1 METQLPTAFL
11 PIPKHPGLPLLGN
24 SLEIARDPLS
34 AFTRLQA
41 QHNRPD
47 GPRLIQIALGGRTQ
61 FVTFKPEDAKYVLQE
76 NHRNYGRSP
85 AFKILEIFLGKGL
98 LTNDGDHWRHQRRLA
113 QPAFHRQKLAILGQ
127 IMQQEVGSWLDELS
141 RLDLTKPVN
150 LSEKFM
156 DITMRIVCKT
166 LFGTD
171 AGNQLVGIS
180 HAMETAI
187 FLANKRLMSPL
198 SPPMSWP
205 TPNNIRYRKAA
216 QTVDALIYSIIEGR
230 KKTGERRDD
239 LLDMLLYAEDE
250 DTGERM
256 STKQLRDECVTL
268 FAAGHETTAVSMAWT
283 TYLLTRNPA
292 VMGKLVE
299 TVRSLK
305 TQTED
310 SDSGPRSVSSQT
322 GNYGGYA
329 SQIINESLR
338 LYPPAW
344 ATSRFSHADDQIGP
358 HRIPARSTVLVLPY
372 LLHRDPTH
380 WPDPEAFDPERF
392 APGRDKERH
401 AYAHLPFGGGPR
413 LCIGNMF
420 ALMEMQMLLTGLVRT
435 FQIEAATDNVIQ
447 PLASLTLR
455 PGKPV
460 MVYLKLKN

>member
-24 SLEIARDPLS
+24 SLEIARDPLGS
-34 AFTRLQA
+34 FTRLQA
-41 QHNRPD
+41 QHSQSD

-61 FVTFKPEDAKYVLQE
+61 FVSFKPEDAKYILQE

-127 IMQQEVGSWLDELS
+127 IMQQEVDAWLGELS

-198 SPPMSWP
+198 SLPMSWP
-205 TPNNIRYRKAA
+205 TPDNIRYRKAA
-216 QTVDALIYSIIEGR
+216 QTVDALIYSIIESR

-256 STKQLRDECVTL
+256 STQQLRDECVTL

-283 TYLLTRNPA
+283 TYLITRNPA
-292 VMGKLVE
+292 VMTKLVD
-299 TVRSLK
+299 TV
-305 TQTED
+305 QGAD
-310 SDSGPRSVSSQT
+310 VSFQP
-322 GNYGGYA
+322 GGYA
-329 SQIINESLR
+329 AQIINESLR

-344 ATSRFSHADDQIGP
+344 ATSRFSHNDDQIGP

-372 LLHRDPTH
+372 LIHRDPAH
-380 WPDPEAFDPERF
+380 WPNPEQFDPERF

-401 AYAHLPFGGGPR
+401 GYAHLPFGGGPR

-420 ALMEMQMLLTGLVRT
+420 ALMEMQMLLTGLVKT
-435 FQIEAATDNVIQ
+435 FQITAATDAVIA

-460 MVYLKLKN
+460 MVNLIF

>member
-1 METQLPTAFL
+1 MMIQNQPLL
-11 PIPKHPGLPLLGN
+11 PIPTHPGLPLLGN
-24 SLEIARDPLS
+24 SLEIARDPLG

-41 QHNRPD
+41 QHNRPG

-61 FVTFKPEDAKYVLQE
+61 FVTFRPDDAKYVLQE

-127 IMQQEVGSWLDELS
+127 IMQQEADAWLGELS
-141 RLDLTKPVN
+141 QSDLTKPVN

-171 AGNQLVGIS
+171 AGSQLVGIS

-205 TPNNIRYRKAA
+205 TPDNIRYRKAA
-216 QTVDALIYSIIEGR
+216 QTVDTLIYSIIESR

-283 TYLLTRNPA
+283 TYLLTKNPA

-299 TVRSLK
+299 TV
-305 TQTED
+305 Q
-310 SDSGPRSVSSQT
+310 GVGAGFQP
-322 GNYGGYA
+322 GGYV
-329 SQIINESLR
+329 SQVINESLR

-344 ATSRFSHADDQIGP
+344 ATSRFALNDDQIGP
-358 HRIPARSTVLVLPY
+358 HRIPAKSTVLVLPY
-372 LLHRDPTH
+372 LIHRDPAH
-380 WPDPEAFDPERF
+380 WPNPEQFDPERF
-392 APGRDKERH
+392 ASSDASLGRDKERH
-401 AYAHLPFGGGPR
+401 GYAHLPFGGGPR

-435 FQIEAATDNVIQ
+435 FTIEAATDAVIA
-447 PLASLTLR
+447 PIASITLR
-455 PGKPV
+455 PGRPV
-460 MVYLKLKN
+460 MVNLTIRNSVR

>member
-1 METQLPTAFL
+1 METQLPTPFL

-24 SLEIARDPLS
+24 SLEIARDPLG

-41 QHNRPD
+41 QHNQPG
-47 GPRLIQIALGGRTQ
+47 GPRLIQVEIGGRRQ
-61 FVTFKPEDAKYVLQE
+61 FVTFRPEDARYVLQE

-113 QPAFHRQKLAILGQ
+113 QPAFHRQKLAMLGQ
-127 IMQQEVGSWLDELS
+127 IMQQEVGTWLGELS
-141 RLDLTKPVN
+141 CLDLTKPVN

-171 AGNQLVGIS
+171 AGSQLVGIS

-205 TPNNIRYRKAA
+205 TPDNIRYRKAA
-216 QTVDALIYSIIEGR
+216 QTVDALIYSIIENR

-256 STKQLRDECVTL
+256 TTKQLRDECVTL

-292 VMGKLVE
+292 VMSKLVA
-299 TVRSLK
+299 TV
-305 TQTED
+305 QAAD
-310 SDSGPRSVSSQT
+310 AGFQP
-322 GNYGGYA
+322 GGYA

-358 HRIPARSTVLVLPY
+358 HRIPAKSTVLVLPY
-372 LLHRDPTH
+372 LLHRDPAH
-380 WPDPEAFDPERF
+380 WPDPERFDPERF
-392 APGRDKERH
+392 APGRDKERSGH
-401 AYAHLPFGGGPR
+401 ERHPYAHLPFGGGPR

-420 ALMEMQMLLTGLVRT
+420 ALMEMQMLLTGLART
-435 FQIEAATDNVIQ
+435 FQITAATDNVIQ

-460 MVYLKLKN
+460 MVRLKMN